1 MKRHGKRILFG
12 LGAYVFLLLLL
23 VAAESRAE
31 GASIRSFWDA
41 LWFSLITMTTVGY
54 GDIAPVTPLGRALAL
69 VFALCSIGILAAL
82 IGVGLRIIGSE
93 LLPRL
98 RLRFSRARNWYFFS
112 ACNEDAVALAAA
124 LLREDPH
131 CLPVFPS
138 NGSGRV
144 GTQKILRLDWTA
156 AEVARLRGGTE
167 GVSLFFMGREPWKNY
182 TDALAACEEGLR
194 CYCMAD
200 IQPERLPTEMQLFSP
215 CEAMSRSYW
224 GEHPLG
230 KNESIVLLIG
240 CGEAGSALL
249 ERALLINVFEKRG
262 GIEYHVF
269 DDTARFAELH
279 PETVKAL
286 DRALPDEDS
295 LVFHTEHWTEAR
307 ELIRRADRILLCYD
321 RDEDNLKAC
330 EKLKGWF
337 VSGAALHVRL
347 TERVPGLLSF
357 GGRDKSMRPEYV
369 MKDELNRR
377 ARLMHEIYNEGS
389 SHPCA
394 WEDLS
399 PFLRQSNIAAAD
411 HLLVKARCLL
421 ADEGLPE
428 LSADDC
434 RRAAERWHSLD
445 DERRERLQDMEHR
458 RWLRFYQLYNWC
470 YSPVRSDAQRRH
482 PMLLPYEELS
492 AEDRVKDAYAW
503 EMFSRLAERS

>member
-1 MKRHGKRILFG
+1 MKRHGKRILIV
-12 LGAYVFLLLLL
+12 LSVYVFLLVLL
-23 VAAESRAE
+23 VLAESHAE

-69 VFALCSIGILAAL
+69 IFALCSIGILAAL

-98 RLRFSRARNWYFFS
+98 RLRFSRGRSWYFFNAS
-112 ACNEDAVALAAA
+112 GEDAAALAAA

-131 CLPVFPS
+131 CVPVFPS
-138 NGSGRV
+138 GGSGQIGGR
-144 GTQKILRLDWTA
+144 KILRLDWTA
-156 AEVARLRGGTE
+156 EEVKRLRGGTE
-167 GVSLFFMGREPWKNY
+167 GVSLFFMGKDPWKNY
-182 TDALAACEEGLR
+182 TEALAACEEGLR

-224 GEHPLG
+224 SEHPLG

-269 DDTARFAELH
+269 DDTAHFAELH

-286 DRALPDEDS
+286 DPALPDEDS
-295 LVFHTEHWTEAR
+295 LIFHAEDWTEAR
-307 ELIRRADRILLCYD
+307 ALIQRADRILLCCD

-330 EKLKGWF
+330 EKLGSWF
-337 VSGAALHVRL
+337 VSGAAVHVRL
-347 TERVPGLLSF
+347 AERVPGLVSF
-357 GGRDKSMRPEYV
+357 GGREKSMRPEFV

-377 ARLMHEIYNEGS
+377 ARLMHDIYNEGS
-389 SHPCA
+389 SRPRA

-421 ADEGLPE
+421 ADESLAE

-434 RRAAERWHSLD
+434 RRAWERWRSLD

-458 RWLRFYQLYNWC
+458 RWLRFYQLYNWS
-470 YSPVRSDAQRRH
+470 YAPVRSDAQRRH
-482 PMLLPYEELS
+482 PMLLPYGELS
-492 AEDRVKDAYAW
+492 AEDRAKDAYAW
-503 EMFSRLAERS
+503 EMFARLAERS